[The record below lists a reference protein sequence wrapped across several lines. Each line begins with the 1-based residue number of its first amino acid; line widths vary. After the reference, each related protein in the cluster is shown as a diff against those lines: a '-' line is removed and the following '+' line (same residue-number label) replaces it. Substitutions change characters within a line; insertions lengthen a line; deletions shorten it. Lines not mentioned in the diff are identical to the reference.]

1 MRIRKDGSAALAAV
15 LLVLSAAPLM
25 AQHAGFQIGIA
36 PTVNPPMFVSGFGQ
50 PVVLPFPVVPTTNF
64 GAFSP
69 FGFPVAPIGVFPS
82 VSTFGFP
89 QTPAIVTRA
98 VPGPVVF
105 PPQVVIPGSVVVPG
119 SVVFPGSFGV
129 PGSFG
134 FPGSFGVPGSFAV
147 PGTVFGPT
155 QVFTQGSVF
164 IERPQSLPTSPVQ
177 TFSSAPVQPF
187 VSAPI
192 QPFVSAAVQPFGG
205 SPVVAPVMPVGTSRA
220 EVLRTLGQP
229 TVSVFTNTGETL
241 HFSGGAT
248 VVIQNGQVAGPK

>member
-89 QTPAIVTRA
+89 QTPAIVTRV
-98 VPGPVVF
+98 VPGQVVF

-134 FPGSFGVPGSFAV
+134 FPGSFAV

-155 QVFTQGSVF
+155 QVFTPGSVF

-187 VSAPI
+187 VSAPV
-192 QPFVSAAVQPFGG
+192 QPFVSAPVQPFGG

>member
-69 FGFPVAPIGVFPS
+69 FGFPVAPIGVFPP

-89 QTPAIVTRA
+89 QTPAIVTRV

-187 VSAPI
+187 VSAP
-192 QPFVSAAVQPFGG
+192 VQPFGG

-220 EVLRTLGQP
+220 EVLRVLGQP
-229 TVSVFTNTGETL
+229 TVSVITNTGETL
-241 HFSGGAT
+241 HFTGGAT